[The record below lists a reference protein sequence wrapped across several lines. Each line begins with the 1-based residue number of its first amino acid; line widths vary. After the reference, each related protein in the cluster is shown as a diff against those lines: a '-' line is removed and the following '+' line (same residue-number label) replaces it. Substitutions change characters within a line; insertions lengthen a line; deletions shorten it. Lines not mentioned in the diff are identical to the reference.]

1 MVESGN
7 STEEKR
13 SMEEILEEEESKSIM
28 EKYHALEKECLGYE
42 NFVNCEDKYYL
53 ETLEK
58 LRRLVVK
65 IQREHLFSD
74 NEQIKEIETD
84 HIR

>member
-1 MVESGN
+1 
-7 STEEKR
+7 
-13 SMEEILEEEESKSIM
+13 MEEILEEEEGIPIM
-28 EKYHALEKECLGYE
+28 DRFHELEKQCLGYE
-42 NFVNCEDKYYL
+42 NYVNCEDKYYL

-58 LRRLVVK
+58 LRRLVVQ

-84 HIR
+84 HLR